1 MARLLRHF
9 LSRLGITGKLATI
22 YILDLMV
29 TASIIVSF
37 VSDKAAQIDFSQKE
51 QEGTAI
57 VAPAR
62 DLYQDLLRDLRA
74 TGSSRD
80 ATAAALLKGLGSTD
94 SARQQHGGD
103 MGLDGDWNT
112 LAAAA
117 AAYDTARL
125 GPDKEA
131 AFRIF
136 QDKLGDFI
144 GDVGDRSNLILDPDL
159 DSYYAMA
166 IVVVDMRDLVKDI
179 EELSHVALGSPAGDG
194 RTIRLSALEAEIT
207 RTRANIQHSL
217 DAGSS
222 GNLDGKFIANIG
234 PAQKRFDAALDALVA
249 SVEANDDTITAND
262 NTQTV
267 TDIAFDATFHFWSA
281 TTTELNR
288 LLRLR
293 IQGLHHQTVT
303 KLGLTLV
310 LAIAVLFAVSFI
322 GLQIAR
328 PVRELVSVAASI
340 RSGDP
345 RRAVWDSGDEFGTLV
360 ATFNDMLDRLA
371 EESRRREELVA
382 AAHAAEAQRDLLE
395 AIALPV
401 VVTTLDGRILLHA
414 NDAAHALL
422 GEQFGEG
429 FRGIDRLARV
439 QGAGIV
445 ARLAAAEAL
454 DEVEVE
460 IAGRDGVAGWML
472 LSARRVDYHG
482 QDVALFSLTPINE
495 LKRTQ
500 AALNEAKEAA
510 EITAE
515 QLRSTTDTLMA
526 SIRYASRIQNS
537 IFPDRAA
544 IQELSHGAEIWVEQR
559 DIVGGDWHWVG
570 RAEGGDL
577 VFLCDCTGHGV
588 PGALMTMLVSSCF
601 RRAIEEQG
609 YASPARILT
618 SLHRQVR
625 LALSRATGEMSADDG
640 LDAACIFL
648 ERGTGLA
655 RIAAARL
662 PILHADGAGLHEI
675 KGDRT
680 SIGYPSLPEQV
691 VIAEREIPVAPG
703 DLLYLFTDGCTDQMG
718 GERRN
723 LFGRRRL
730 HAAIDR
736 LRGLE
741 PAEQIT
747 RLRALLAQYRGAE
760 PARDDAT
767 LIILRVNEE
776 LAEEDRLVG
785 LPKQIAAPIA

>member
-1 MARLLRHF
+1 
-9 LSRLGITGKLATI
+9 
-22 YILDLMV
+22 
-29 TASIIVSF
+29 
-37 VSDKAAQIDFSQKE
+37 
-51 QEGTAI
+51 
-57 VAPAR
+57 
-62 DLYQDLLRDLRA
+62 
-74 TGSSRD
+74 
-80 ATAAALLKGLGSTD
+80 
-94 SARQQHGGD
+94 
-103 MGLDGDWNT
+103 
-112 LAAAA
+112 
-117 AAYDTARL
+117 
-125 GPDKEA
+125 
-131 AFRIF
+131 
-136 QDKLGDFI
+136 
-144 GDVGDRSNLILDPDL
+144 
-159 DSYYAMA
+159 
-166 IVVVDMRDLVKDI
+166 VKDI
-179 EELSHVALGSPAGDG
+179 EDLSQVALDAAGEG
-194 RTIRLSALEAEIT
+194 RTIRISALEAEIA
-207 RTRANIQHSL
+207 RTRANIQHGI

-222 GNLDGKFIANIG
+222 GNEDGKFIVNIG
-234 PAQKRFDAALDALVA
+234 PAQKRFDAALDALIAAVA
-249 SVEANDDTITAND
+249 ANGDVAAATDTALD
-262 NTQTV
+262 SG
-267 TDIAFDATFHFWSA
+267 FHFWSA

-293 IQGLHHQTVT
+293 IQGLHHQEVT

-360 ATFNDMLDRLA
+360 ATFNGMLDRLA

-414 NDAAHALL
+414 NDAAHTLL
-422 GEQFGEG
+422 GEQFDEG
-429 FRGIDRLARV
+429 FRGIDALARV
-439 QGAGIV
+439 QGASIV
-445 ARLAAAEAL
+445 ARLATAEAL

-460 IAGRDGVAGWML
+460 IAARDGIVGWML

-482 QDVALFSLTPINE
+482 QDVALFSLTPIND

-500 AALNEAKEAA
+500 AALSEAKEAA

-515 QLRSTTDTLMA
+515 QLRSTTETLMA

-570 RAEGGDL
+570 RVEGGDL

-648 ERGTGLA
+648 ERGTGRA
-655 RIAAARL
+655 RVAAARL
-662 PILHADGAGLHEI
+662 PILHADGTGLHEI

-680 SIGYPSLPEQV
+680 SIGYPSLPEHV
-691 VIAEREIPVAPG
+691 VISEREIPVAPG

-718 GERRN
+718 GARRN

-736 LRGLE
+736 LRGLT
-741 PAEQIT
+741 PVEQIA
-747 RLRALLAQYRGAE
+747 RLRELLADYRGDE
-760 PARDDAT
+760 PTRDDAT

-776 LAEEDRLVG
+776 LPEEERLAV
-785 LPKQIAAPIA
+785 LPKLIGGPVA

>member
-1 MARLLRHF
+1 
-9 LSRLGITGKLATI
+9 
-22 YILDLMV
+22 
-29 TASIIVSF
+29 
-37 VSDKAAQIDFSQKE
+37 
-51 QEGTAI
+51 
-57 VAPAR
+57 
-62 DLYQDLLRDLRA
+62 
-74 TGSSRD
+74 
-80 ATAAALLKGLGSTD
+80 
-94 SARQQHGGD
+94 
-103 MGLDGDWNT
+103 
-112 LAAAA
+112 
-117 AAYDTARL
+117 
-125 GPDKEA
+125 
-131 AFRIF
+131 
-136 QDKLGDFI
+136 
-144 GDVGDRSNLILDPDL
+144 
-159 DSYYAMA
+159 
-166 IVVVDMRDLVKDI
+166 
-179 EELSHVALGSPAGDG
+179 
-194 RTIRLSALEAEIT
+194 
-207 RTRANIQHSL
+207 
-217 DAGSS
+217 
-222 GNLDGKFIANIG
+222 
-234 PAQKRFDAALDALVA
+234 
-249 SVEANDDTITAND
+249 
-262 NTQTV
+262 
-267 TDIAFDATFHFWSA
+267 
-281 TTTELNR
+281 
-288 LLRLR
+288 
-293 IQGLHHQTVT
+293 
-303 KLGLTLV
+303 
-310 LAIAVLFAVSFI
+310 
-322 GLQIAR
+322 
-328 PVRELVSVAASI
+328 
-340 RSGDP
+340 
-345 RRAVWDSGDEFGTLV
+345 
-360 ATFNDMLDRLA
+360 
-371 EESRRREELVA
+371 
-382 AAHAAEAQRDLLE
+382 
-395 AIALPV
+395 LPV

-422 GEQFGEG
+422 GEQFDEG
-429 FRGIDRLARV
+429 FRGIDALARV

-445 ARLAAAEAL
+445 ARLATAEAL

-460 IAGRDGVAGWML
+460 IAALDGIAGWML

-500 AALNEAKEAA
+500 AALHEAKEAA

-625 LALSRATGEMSADDG
+625 LALSRASGEMSADDG
-640 LDAACIFL
+640 LDAACIYL

-655 RIAAARL
+655 RVAAARL
-662 PILHADGAGLHEI
+662 PILHADSAGLHEI

-680 SIGYPSLPEQV
+680 SIGYPSLPEHV

-718 GERRN
+718 GARRN

-741 PAEQIT
+741 PAEQIA
-747 RLRALLAQYRGAE
+747 RLRELLADYRGDE
-760 PARDDAT
+760 PTRDDAT

-776 LAEEDRLVG
+776 LPEEERLAV
-785 LPKQIAAPIA
+785 LPKLIGGPAA